1 MLRLGIYFHVIFG
14 MIFLFLFFPMGVLM
28 LSFAALLILIAVTS
42 RKADILDN
50 WSILI
55 SKAHGQREKVFSST
69 KERIADS
76 KAPNIEMTEE
86 KVGSGLSIQ
95 SFGDTRDFLI
105 VTNRNSTKLS
115 NFKAFVN
122 ANDYGENLFVS
133 WYLTYRPDF
142 LQCIVLLLPGAK
154 ATMSIDDLNLFD
166 KQDLTAYITDVHHS
180 LMEAVEK
187 LMLELKQDPSKIDR
201 KARGFLGIS

>member
-1 MLRLGIYFHVIFG
+1 MLKPVLYFHVFFG
-14 MIFLFLFFPMGVLM
+14 MLLLFIIPPIGTAMLLVAGV
-28 LSFAALLILIAVTS
+28 LILIAVTS

-55 SKAHGQREKVFSST
+55 RKAHGQREKVFSIT
-69 KERIADS
+69 RERIADS
-76 KAPNIEMTEE
+76 KAPNIEMTEDNI
-86 KVGSGLSIQ
+86 GSSLSIQ

-105 VTNRNSTKLS
+105 VTNRNSVKLS

-142 LQCIVLLLPGAK
+142 LQCLALLLPGAK
-154 ATMSIDDLNLFD
+154 ATMTIDDLNLFD
-166 KQDLTAYITDVHHS
+166 KQDLTAYVTDVHHS